1 MFLPSGTEFGL
12 YYMEENTKV
21 EVKSKVLSE
30 HSFGTV
36 KILIDDD
43 EYDSGKT
50 PK

>member
-21 EVKSKVLSE
+21 EVKANLLSDE
-30 HSFGTV
+30 SFSTV
-36 KILIDDD
+36 KVLIDDK

-50 PK
+50 T